1 MEFSRQEY
9 WSGLPFHSLGDFP
22 DPGIKLRSPTLQV
35 EALPPEPP
43 GNPHFSKVLIKC
55 MRGFADGCFQKE
67 KKKELWVSEE
77 HFLLSVGRF
86 QCYWNL
92 IVCVCVCVF
101 SIQLSCT
108 HSFSFY
114 SLCIPLI
121 YLHAVYS
128 FLTILNNSVWRTLA
142 RIWDKWW
149 PYFIWNRSTF
159 SAFSA

>member
-9 WSGLPFHSLGDFP
+9 WSGLPFHSPGDLP
-22 DPGIKLRSPTLQV
+22 DPGIELRSPTLQV

-67 KKKELWVSEE
+67 KKGA
-77 HFLLSVGRF
+77 LSVRRTLPTERRKIPVLLESH
-86 QCYWNL
+86 C
-92 IVCVCVCVF
+92 VCVCVCVF

-121 YLHAVYS
+121 YLHTVYS
-128 FLTILNNSVWRTLA
+128 FLTILNNSV
-142 RIWDKWW
+142 
-149 PYFIWNRSTF
+149 
-159 SAFSA
+159 